1 MVDSEMNKTVTAFP
15 PSFWAFAV
23 CLIASLY
30 VHFSVPPTWV
40 EQKTTIQVFVNDQG
54 QYYFLEEEKVVL
66 INEIIAYEESPLR
79 QQVLDQVRDTPNLE
93 EQWVVE
99 LDATTGAEKVSALK
113 ASPHFGAWSLLP
125 ALVAISLCL
134 LTREPLSSLFAGV
147 VVGAF
152 MLGNFNL
159 LDEVLIPAFASS
171 NSASILL
178 LYLWLLGGL
187 LGVWSKTGAAQQF
200 AEFMAHKF
208 IRGPRSAK
216 FIAWLLGMVFF
227 QGGSISTVLAGVA
240 IKPLADKNQVSHE
253 EASYIVDTT
262 GAPVASLLAFNA
274 WPLFVQSLIFVPGVA
289 FLSTE
294 ASRINFYFS
303 SLIFSFYSI
312 LAILGALAL
321 SLNLTVLPGKGLMKA
336 RQRAA
341 QTGELDRGEAI
352 PISAPELH
360 TNQVPAGYSSSIV
373 EFFAPLL
380 LLIFISFGSFVLLGS
395 PQVSWAFGA
404 ALLLAILIALLKGMN
419 LRHVIDGIGNGLKGV
434 IMAVTIMMLAI
445 TLGSISDETGGGLYL
460 IDLLGD
466 RVPYYALPAA
476 LLALTIIT
484 SISTG
489 SSWGTYAVAFP
500 LAMPLA
506 WAIAEGQAIANPQL
520 YMSICF
526 ACVLNGGVFGDQC
539 SPISD
544 TTILSAT
551 TTGCDLMDHVKTQFE
566 PAFYT
571 VGLSAILWTIS
582 VVVVA

>member
-1 MVDSEMNKTVTAFP
+1 MNKNVLVITPAFLT
-15 PSFWAFAV
+15 FAICV
-23 CLIASLY
+23 LASLY

-40 EQKTTIQVFVNDQG
+40 EQKATTQASINDQG
-54 QYYFLEEEKVVL
+54 QYYFLEEEEAILIDDVVP
-66 INEIIAYEESPLR
+66 YEESPLR
-79 QQVLDQVRDTPNLE
+79 QQALDQARDAPNLA
-93 EQWVVE
+93 EQWIVE
-99 LDATTGAEKVSALK
+99 LDAATGTERISALS

-125 ALVAISLCL
+125 SFVAISLCL
-134 LTREPLSSLFAGV
+134 LTREPVSSLFAGM

-152 MLGNFNL
+152 MLGRFNL

-187 LGVWSKTGAAQQF
+187 LGVWSRTGAAQKF
-200 AEFMAHKF
+200 AELMAHKF

-216 FIAWLLGMVFF
+216 FIGWLLGLVFF

-240 IKPLADKNQVSHE
+240 IKPLADKSKVSHE

-289 FLSTE
+289 FLSSE

-303 SLIFSFYSI
+303 SLVFSFYSV

-321 SLNLTVLPGKGLMKA
+321 SFNFPGFPGTGLLKA
-336 RQRAA
+336 QTRAA
-341 QTGELDRGEAI
+341 HSGELDRAGAT
-352 PISAPELH
+352 PISSPELH
-360 TNQVPAGYSSSIV
+360 TNHVPADYSPSIA
-373 EFFAPLL
+373 EFIAPLL
-380 LLIFISFGSFVLLGS
+380 LLVFIAVGSFVTLGS
-395 PQVSWAFGA
+395 PQVNWAFGA
-404 ALLLAILIALLKGMN
+404 ALLLAIVIALLKGMS
-419 LRHVIDGIGNGLKGV
+419 LRQVIDGIGHGLKGV

-445 TLGSISDETGGGLYL
+445 TLGGISAETGGGLYL

-466 RVPYYALPAA
+466 RIPYYALPAT
-476 LLALTIIT
+476 LLTITIVT

-489 SSWGTYAVAFP
+489 SSWGSYAVVFP

-506 WAIAEGQAIANPQL
+506 WAITQGQDIVNSEL

-539 SPISD
+539 SPMSD

-566 PAFYT
+566 PASFT
-571 VGLSAILWTIS
+571 VGLSAVLWTIS
-582 VVVVA
+582 AIIIA

>member
-1 MVDSEMNKTVTAFP
+1 MNKNVLVITPAFLT
-15 PSFWAFAV
+15 FAICV
-23 CLIASLY
+23 LASLY

-40 EQKTTIQVFVNDQG
+40 EQKATTQASINDQG
-54 QYYFLEEEKVVL
+54 QYYFLEEEEAILIDDVVP
-66 INEIIAYEESPLR
+66 YEESPLR
-79 QQVLDQVRDTPNLE
+79 QQALDQARDAPNLA
-93 EQWVVE
+93 EQWIVE
-99 LDATTGAEKVSALK
+99 LDAATGTERISALS

-125 ALVAISLCL
+125 AFVAISLCL
-134 LTREPLSSLFAGV
+134 LTREPVSSLFAGM

-152 MLGNFNL
+152 MLGRFNL

-187 LGVWSKTGAAQQF
+187 LGVWSRTGAAQKF
-200 AEFMAHKF
+200 AELMAHKF

-216 FIAWLLGMVFF
+216 FIGWLLGLVFF

-240 IKPLADKNQVSHE
+240 IKPLADKSKVSHE

-289 FLSTE
+289 FLSSE

-303 SLIFSFYSI
+303 SLVFSFYSV

-321 SLNLTVLPGKGLMKA
+321 SFNFPGFPGTGLLKA
-336 RQRAA
+336 QTRAA
-341 QTGELDRGEAI
+341 HSGELDRAGAT
-352 PISAPELH
+352 PISSPELH
-360 TNQVPAGYSSSIV
+360 TNHVPADYSPSIA
-373 EFFAPLL
+373 EFIAPLL
-380 LLIFISFGSFVLLGS
+380 LLVFIAVGSFVTLGS
-395 PQVSWAFGA
+395 PQVNWAFGA
-404 ALLLAILIALLKGMN
+404 ALLLTIVIALLKGMS
-419 LRHVIDGIGNGLKGV
+419 LRQVIDGIGHGLKGV

-445 TLGSISDETGGGLYL
+445 TLGGISAETGGGLYL

-466 RVPYYALPAA
+466 RIPYYALPAT
-476 LLALTIIT
+476 LLTITIVT

-489 SSWGTYAVAFP
+489 SSWGSYAVVFP

-506 WAIAEGQAIANPQL
+506 WAITQGQDIVNSEL

-539 SPISD
+539 SPMSD

-566 PAFYT
+566 PALFT
-571 VGLSAILWTIS
+571 VGLSAVLWTIS
-582 VVVVA
+582 AVVIA

>member
-1 MVDSEMNKTVTAFP
+1 MNKNVLVITPAFLT
-15 PSFWAFAV
+15 FAICV
-23 CLIASLY
+23 LASLY

-40 EQKTTIQVFVNDQG
+40 EQKATTQASINDQG
-54 QYYFLEEEKVVL
+54 QYYFLEEEEAILIDNVVP
-66 INEIIAYEESPLR
+66 YEESPLR
-79 QQVLDQVRDTPNLE
+79 QQALDQARDAPNLA
-93 EQWVVE
+93 EQWIVE
-99 LDATTGAEKVSALK
+99 LDAATGAERISALS

-125 ALVAISLCL
+125 SFVAISLCL
-134 LTREPLSSLFAGV
+134 LTREPVSSLFAGM

-152 MLGNFNL
+152 MLGRFNL

-187 LGVWSKTGAAQQF
+187 LGVWSRTGAAQKF
-200 AEFMAHKF
+200 AELMAHKF

-216 FIAWLLGMVFF
+216 FIGWLLGLVFF

-240 IKPLADKNQVSHE
+240 IKPLADKSKVSHE

-289 FLSTE
+289 FLSSE

-303 SLIFSFYSI
+303 SLVFSFYSV

-321 SLNLTVLPGKGLMKA
+321 SFNFPGFPGTGLLKA
-336 RQRAA
+336 QTRAA
-341 QTGELDRGEAI
+341 HSGELDRAGAT
-352 PISAPELH
+352 PISSPELH
-360 TNQVPAGYSSSIV
+360 TNHVPADYSPSIA
-373 EFFAPLL
+373 EFIAPLL
-380 LLIFISFGSFVLLGS
+380 LLVFIAVGSFVTLGS
-395 PQVSWAFGA
+395 PQVNWAFGA
-404 ALLLAILIALLKGMN
+404 ALLLTIVIALLKGMS
-419 LRHVIDGIGNGLKGV
+419 LRQVIDGIGHGLKGV

-445 TLGSISDETGGGLYL
+445 TLGGISAETGGGLYL

-466 RVPYYALPAA
+466 RIPYYALPAT
-476 LLALTIIT
+476 LLTITIVT

-489 SSWGTYAVAFP
+489 SSWGSYAVVFP

-506 WAIAEGQAIANPQL
+506 WAITQGQDIVNSEL

-566 PAFYT
+566 PASFT
-571 VGLSAILWTIS
+571 VGLSAVLWTIS
-582 VVVVA
+582 AIIIA

>member
-1 MVDSEMNKTVTAFP
+1 MNKNVLVITPAFLT
-15 PSFWAFAV
+15 FAICV
-23 CLIASLY
+23 LASLY

-40 EQKTTIQVFVNDQG
+40 EQKATTQASINDQG
-54 QYYFLEEEKVVL
+54 QYYFLEEEEAILIDNVVP
-66 INEIIAYEESPLR
+66 YEESPLR
-79 QQVLDQVRDTPNLE
+79 QQALDQARDAPNLA
-93 EQWVVE
+93 EQWIVE
-99 LDATTGAEKVSALK
+99 LDAATGAERISALS

-125 ALVAISLCL
+125 SFVAISLCL
-134 LTREPLSSLFAGV
+134 LTREPVSSLFAGM

-152 MLGNFNL
+152 MLGRFNL

-187 LGVWSKTGAAQQF
+187 LGVWSRTGAAQKF
-200 AEFMAHKF
+200 AELMAHKF

-216 FIAWLLGMVFF
+216 FIGWLLGLVFF

-240 IKPLADKNQVSHE
+240 IKPLADKSKVSHE

-289 FLSTE
+289 FLSSE

-303 SLIFSFYSI
+303 SLVFSFYSV

-321 SLNLTVLPGKGLMKA
+321 SFNFPGFPGTGLLKA
-336 RQRAA
+336 QTRAA
-341 QTGELDRGEAI
+341 HSGELDRAGAT
-352 PISAPELH
+352 PISSPELH
-360 TNQVPAGYSSSIV
+360 TNHVPADYSPSIA
-373 EFFAPLL
+373 EFIAPLL
-380 LLIFISFGSFVLLGS
+380 LLVFIAVGSFVTLGS
-395 PQVSWAFGA
+395 PQVNWAFGA
-404 ALLLAILIALLKGMN
+404 ALLLTIVIALLKGMS
-419 LRHVIDGIGNGLKGV
+419 LRQVIDGIGHGLKGV

-445 TLGSISDETGGGLYL
+445 TLGGISAETGGGLYL

-466 RVPYYALPAA
+466 RIPYYALPAT
-476 LLALTIIT
+476 LLTITIVT

-489 SSWGTYAVAFP
+489 SSWGSYAVVFP

-506 WAIAEGQAIANPQL
+506 WAITQGQDIVNSEL

-566 PAFYT
+566 PASFT
-571 VGLSAILWTIS
+571 VGLSAVLWTIS
-582 VVVVA
+582 AVIIA

>member
-1 MVDSEMNKTVTAFP
+1 MNKNVLVITPAFLT
-15 PSFWAFAV
+15 FAICV
-23 CLIASLY
+23 LASLY
-30 VHFSVPPTWV
+30 VNFSVPPTWV
-40 EQKTTIQVFVNDQG
+40 EQKATTQVFINDQG
-54 QYYFLEEEKVVL
+54 QYYFLEDEEVILINKVVP
-66 INEIIAYEESPLR
+66 YEESPLR
-79 QQVLDQVRDTPNLE
+79 QQALDQAREAPNLA
-93 EQWVVE
+93 EQWIVE
-99 LDATTGAEKVSALK
+99 LDTATGTERISALS

-125 ALVAISLCL
+125 AFVAISLCL
-134 LTREPLSSLFAGV
+134 LTREPVSSLFAGM

-152 MLGNFNL
+152 MLGSFNL

-187 LGVWSKTGAAQQF
+187 LGVWSRTGAAQQF
-200 AEFMAHKF
+200 AEFMAHSF

-216 FIAWLLGMVFF
+216 FIGWLLGLVFF

-240 IKPLADKNQVSHE
+240 IKPLADRSKVSHE

-289 FLSTE
+289 VLSSE

-303 SLIFSFYSI
+303 SLVFSFYSI

-321 SLNLTVLPGKGLMKA
+321 SLNFPGFPGTGLLKA
-336 RQRAA
+336 KRRAA
-341 QTGELDRGEAI
+341 QSGELDRAGAT
-352 PISAPELH
+352 PISSPELH
-360 TNQVPAGYSSSIV
+360 TNHVPADYSPSIA
-373 EFFAPLL
+373 EFIVPLL
-380 LLIFISFGSFVLLGS
+380 LLVFIAVGSFVILGS
-395 PQVSWAFGA
+395 PQVNWAFGA
-404 ALLLAILIALLKGMN
+404 ALLLAIVIALLKGMS
-419 LRHVIDGIGNGLKGV
+419 LSQVIDGIGNGLKGV
-434 IMAVTIMMLAI
+434 IMPVTIMMLAI
-445 TLGSISDETGGGLYL
+445 TLGGISAETGGGLYL

-466 RVPYYALPAA
+466 RIPYYALPAT
-476 LLALTIIT
+476 LLVITIVT

-489 SSWGTYAVAFP
+489 SSWGTYAVVFP

-506 WAIAEGQAIANPQL
+506 WAITQGQAIANPEL
-520 YMSICF
+520 YLSICF

-551 TTGCDLMDHVKTQFE
+551 TIGCDLMDHVKTQFE
-566 PAFYT
+566 PALYT
-571 VGLSAILWTIS
+571 VGLSAVLWTAS
-582 VVVVA
+582 AVVIA

>member
-1 MVDSEMNKTVTAFP
+1 MNKNVLVITPAFLT
-15 PSFWAFAV
+15 FAICV
-23 CLIASLY
+23 LASLY

-40 EQKTTIQVFVNDQG
+40 EQKATTQASINDQG
-54 QYYFLEEEKVVL
+54 QYYFLEEEEAILIDDVVP
-66 INEIIAYEESPLR
+66 YEESPLR
-79 QQVLDQVRDTPNLE
+79 QQALDQARDAPNLA
-93 EQWVVE
+93 EQWIVE
-99 LDATTGAEKVSALK
+99 LDAATGTERISALS

-125 ALVAISLCL
+125 SFVAISLCL
-134 LTREPLSSLFAGV
+134 LTREPVSSLFAGM

-152 MLGNFNL
+152 MLGRFNL

-187 LGVWSKTGAAQQF
+187 LGVWSRTGAAQKF
-200 AEFMAHKF
+200 AELMAHKF

-216 FIAWLLGMVFF
+216 FIGWLLGLVFF

-240 IKPLADKNQVSHE
+240 IKPLADKSKVSHE

-289 FLSTE
+289 FLSSE

-303 SLIFSFYSI
+303 SLVFSFYSV

-321 SLNLTVLPGKGLMKA
+321 SFNFPGFPGTGLLKA
-336 RQRAA
+336 QTRAA
-341 QTGELDRGEAI
+341 HSGELDRAGAT
-352 PISAPELH
+352 PISSPELH
-360 TNQVPAGYSSSIV
+360 TNHVPADYSPSIA
-373 EFFAPLL
+373 EFIVPLL
-380 LLIFISFGSFVLLGS
+380 LLVFIAVGSFVTLGS
-395 PQVSWAFGA
+395 PQVNWAFGA
-404 ALLLAILIALLKGMN
+404 ALLLTIVIALLKGMS
-419 LRHVIDGIGNGLKGV
+419 LRQVIDGIGHGLKGV

-445 TLGSISDETGGGLYL
+445 TLGGISAETGGGLYL

-466 RVPYYALPAA
+466 RIPYYALPAT
-476 LLALTIIT
+476 LLTITIVT

-489 SSWGTYAVAFP
+489 SSWGSYAVVFP

-506 WAIAEGQAIANPQL
+506 WAITQGQDIVNSEL

-539 SPISD
+539 SPMSD

-566 PAFYT
+566 PASFT
-571 VGLSAILWTIS
+571 VGLSAVLWTIS
-582 VVVVA
+582 AIIIA

>member
-1 MVDSEMNKTVTAFP
+1 MNRTVTAFP

-40 EQKTTIQVFVNDQG
+40 EQKTTMQVFVNDQG

-178 LYLWLLGGL
+178 LYLWLLGGV

-227 QGGSISTVLAGVA
+227 SRWQHQYRFSRSCDKAIGGQ
-240 IKPLADKNQVSHE
+240 K
-253 EASYIVDTT
+253 
-262 GAPVASLLAFNA
+262 
-274 WPLFVQSLIFVPGVA
+274 
-289 FLSTE
+289 
-294 ASRINFYFS
+294 S
-303 SLIFSFYSI
+303 S
-312 LAILGALAL
+312 
-321 SLNLTVLPGKGLMKA
+321 
-336 RQRAA
+336 
-341 QTGELDRGEAI
+341 
-352 PISAPELH
+352 
-360 TNQVPAGYSSSIV
+360 
-373 EFFAPLL
+373 
-380 LLIFISFGSFVLLGS
+380 
-395 PQVSWAFGA
+395 
-404 ALLLAILIALLKGMN
+404 
-419 LRHVIDGIGNGLKGV
+419 
-434 IMAVTIMMLAI
+434 
-445 TLGSISDETGGGLYL
+445 
-460 IDLLGD
+460 
-466 RVPYYALPAA
+466 
-476 LLALTIIT
+476 
-484 SISTG
+484 
-489 SSWGTYAVAFP
+489 
-500 LAMPLA
+500 
-506 WAIAEGQAIANPQL
+506 
-520 YMSICF
+520 
-526 ACVLNGGVFGDQC
+526 
-539 SPISD
+539 
-544 TTILSAT
+544 
-551 TTGCDLMDHVKTQFE
+551 E
-566 PAFYT
+566 P
-571 VGLSAILWTIS
+571 
-582 VVVVA
+582 

>member
-1 MVDSEMNKTVTAFP
+1 MNKKFIVLTPAFLI
-15 PSFWAFAV
+15 FAICV
-23 CLIASLY
+23 LASLY

-40 EQKTTIQVFVNDQG
+40 EQKATTQAFINDRG
-54 QYYFLEEEKVVL
+54 QYYFLEEEEVILIDKVVP
-66 INEIIAYEESPLR
+66 YGESPLR
-79 QQVLDQVRDTPNLE
+79 QKALDQVRDAPNLG
-93 EQWVVE
+93 EQWVLE
-99 LDATTGAEKVSALK
+99 LDAATGAERVSALS

-125 ALVAISLCL
+125 AFVAISLCL
-134 LTREPLSSLFAGV
+134 LTREPLSSLFAGMM
-147 VVGAF
+147 VGAF
-152 MLGNFNL
+152 MLGSFNL

-187 LGVWSKTGAAQQF
+187 LGVWSRTGAAQQF
-200 AEFMAHKF
+200 AEVMAHKF

-216 FIAWLLGMVFF
+216 FIGWLLGLVFF

-240 IKPLADKNQVSHE
+240 MKPLADKSKVSHE
-253 EASYIVDTT
+253 EASYIIDTT

-289 FLSTE
+289 FLSSE

-303 SLIFSFYSI
+303 SLMFSFYSI

-321 SLNLTVLPGKGLMKA
+321 SLNVPGFPGKGLLKA
-336 RQRAA
+336 QKRAA
-341 QTGELDRGEAI
+341 QSGELDRAGAT
-352 PISAPELH
+352 PISSPELH
-360 TNQVPAGYSSSIV
+360 TNHVPADYSPSIA
-373 EFFAPLL
+373 EFIAPLL
-380 LLIFISFGSFVLLGS
+380 LLVLIAVGSFLILGS
-395 PQVSWAFGA
+395 PQVNWAFGA
-404 ALLLAILIALLKGMN
+404 ALLLAIVIALLKGMS
-419 LRHVIDGIGNGLKGV
+419 LKQVVDGIGNGLKGV

-445 TLGSISDETGGGLYL
+445 TLGSISAETGGGLYL

-466 RVPYYALPAA
+466 RIPYYALPAT
-476 LLALTIIT
+476 LLAITIVT

-489 SSWGTYAVAFP
+489 SSWGTYAVVFP

-506 WAIAEGQAIANPQL
+506 WAITQGQTIVNPEL

-526 ACVLNGGVFGDQC
+526 ACVLNGGVFGEQC

-551 TTGCDLMDHVKTQFE
+551 TSGCDLMDHVKTQFE
-566 PAFYT
+566 PALFT
-571 VGLSAILWTIS
+571 VGLSAVLWTTCA
-582 VVVVA
+582 VVLA

>member
-1 MVDSEMNKTVTAFP
+1 MNKNVLVITPAFLT
-15 PSFWAFAV
+15 FAICV
-23 CLIASLY
+23 LASLY

-40 EQKTTIQVFVNDQG
+40 EQKATTQASINDQG
-54 QYYFLEEEKVVL
+54 QYYFLEEEEAILIDDVVP
-66 INEIIAYEESPLR
+66 YEESPLR
-79 QQVLDQVRDTPNLE
+79 QQALDQARDAPNLA
-93 EQWVVE
+93 EQWIVE
-99 LDATTGAEKVSALK
+99 LDAATGTERISALS

-125 ALVAISLCL
+125 SFVAISLCL
-134 LTREPLSSLFAGV
+134 LTREPVSSLFAGM

-152 MLGNFNL
+152 MLGRFNL

-187 LGVWSKTGAAQQF
+187 LGVWSRTGAAQKF
-200 AEFMAHKF
+200 AELMAHKF

-216 FIAWLLGMVFF
+216 FIGWLLGLVFF

-240 IKPLADKNQVSHE
+240 IKPLADKSKVSHE

-289 FLSTE
+289 FLSSE

-303 SLIFSFYSI
+303 SLVFSFYSV

-321 SLNLTVLPGKGLMKA
+321 SFNFPGFPGTGLLKA
-336 RQRAA
+336 QTRAA
-341 QTGELDRGEAI
+341 HSGELDRAGAT
-352 PISAPELH
+352 PISSPELH
-360 TNQVPAGYSSSIV
+360 TNHVPADYSPSIA
-373 EFFAPLL
+373 EFIVPLL
-380 LLIFISFGSFVLLGS
+380 LLVFIAVGSFVTLGS
-395 PQVSWAFGA
+395 PQVNWAFGA
-404 ALLLAILIALLKGMN
+404 ALLLTIVIALLKGMS
-419 LRHVIDGIGNGLKGV
+419 LRQVIDGIGHGLKGV

-445 TLGSISDETGGGLYL
+445 TLGGISAETGGGLYL

-466 RVPYYALPAA
+466 RIPYYALPAT
-476 LLALTIIT
+476 LLTITIVT

-489 SSWGTYAVAFP
+489 SSWGSYAVVFP

-506 WAIAEGQAIANPQL
+506 WAITQGQDIVNSEL

-566 PAFYT
+566 PASFT
-571 VGLSAILWTIS
+571 VGLSAVLWTIS
-582 VVVVA
+582 AIIIA

>member
-1 MVDSEMNKTVTAFP
+1 MNKNVLVITPAFLT
-15 PSFWAFAV
+15 FAICV
-23 CLIASLY
+23 LASLY

-40 EQKTTIQVFVNDQG
+40 EQKATTQAFINDQG
-54 QYYFLEEEKVVL
+54 QYYFLEKEEAILIDIVVP
-66 INEIIAYEESPLR
+66 YEESPLR
-79 QQVLDQVRDTPNLE
+79 QQALDQARDAPNLA
-93 EQWVVE
+93 EQWIVE
-99 LDATTGAEKVSALK
+99 LDEATGTKRISALS

-125 ALVAISLCL
+125 AFVAISLCL
-134 LTREPLSSLFAGV
+134 LTREPVSSLFAGM

-152 MLGNFNL
+152 MLGSFNL

-187 LGVWSKTGAAQQF
+187 LGVWSRTGAAQQF
-200 AEFMAHKF
+200 AELMAHKF

-216 FIAWLLGMVFF
+216 FIGWLLGLVFF

-240 IKPLADKNQVSHE
+240 IKPLADKSKVSHE

-289 FLSTE
+289 FLSSE

-303 SLIFSFYSI
+303 SLVFSFYSV

-321 SLNLTVLPGKGLMKA
+321 SFNFPWFPGTGLLKA
-336 RQRAA
+336 QTRAA
-341 QTGELDRGEAI
+341 QSGELNRAGAT
-352 PISAPELH
+352 PISSPELH
-360 TNQVPAGYSSSIV
+360 TNHVPADYSPSIA
-373 EFFAPLL
+373 EFIAPLL
-380 LLIFISFGSFVLLGS
+380 LLVFVAVGSFVILGS
-395 PQVSWAFGA
+395 PQVNWAFGA
-404 ALLLAILIALLKGMN
+404 ALLLAIVIALLKGMS
-419 LRHVIDGIGNGLKGV
+419 LRQVIDGIGNGLKGV

-445 TLGSISDETGGGLYL
+445 TLGGISAETGGGLYL

-466 RVPYYALPAA
+466 RIPYYALPAT
-476 LLALTIIT
+476 LLVITIVT

-489 SSWGTYAVAFP
+489 SSWGSYAVVFP

-506 WAIAEGQAIANPQL
+506 WAITQAQDIVNSEL

-566 PAFYT
+566 PALFT
-571 VGLSAILWTIS
+571 VGLSAVLWTIS
-582 VVVVA
+582 AVVIA

>member
-1 MVDSEMNKTVTAFP
+1 MNKNVLVITPAFLT
-15 PSFWAFAV
+15 FAICV
-23 CLIASLY
+23 LASLY

-40 EQKTTIQVFVNDQG
+40 EQKATTQASINDQG
-54 QYYFLEEEKVVL
+54 QYYFLEEEEAILIDDVVP
-66 INEIIAYEESPLR
+66 YEESPLR
-79 QQVLDQVRDTPNLE
+79 QQALDQARDAPNLA
-93 EQWVVE
+93 EQWIVE
-99 LDATTGAEKVSALK
+99 LDAATGTERISALS

-125 ALVAISLCL
+125 SFVAISLCL
-134 LTREPLSSLFAGV
+134 LTREPVSSLFAGM

-152 MLGNFNL
+152 MLGRFNL

-187 LGVWSKTGAAQQF
+187 LGVWSRTGAAQKF
-200 AEFMAHKF
+200 AELMAHKF

-216 FIAWLLGMVFF
+216 FIGWLLGLVFF

-240 IKPLADKNQVSHE
+240 IKPLADKSKVSHE

-289 FLSTE
+289 FLSSE

-303 SLIFSFYSI
+303 SLVFSFYSV

-321 SLNLTVLPGKGLMKA
+321 SFNFPGFPGTGLLKA
-336 RQRAA
+336 QTRAA
-341 QTGELDRGEAI
+341 HSGELDRAGAT
-352 PISAPELH
+352 PISSPELH
-360 TNQVPAGYSSSIV
+360 TNHVPADYSPSIA
-373 EFFAPLL
+373 EFIAPLL
-380 LLIFISFGSFVLLGS
+380 LLVFIAVGSFVTLGS
-395 PQVSWAFGA
+395 PQVNWAFGA
-404 ALLLAILIALLKGMN
+404 ALLLTIVIALLKGMS
-419 LRHVIDGIGNGLKGV
+419 LRQVIDGIGHGLKGV

-445 TLGSISDETGGGLYL
+445 TLGGISAETGGGLYL

-466 RVPYYALPAA
+466 RIPYYALPAT
-476 LLALTIIT
+476 LLTITIVT

-489 SSWGTYAVAFP
+489 SSWGSYAVVFP

-506 WAIAEGQAIANPQL
+506 WAITQGQDIVNSEL

-539 SPISD
+539 SPMSD

-566 PAFYT
+566 PASFT
-571 VGLSAILWTIS
+571 VGLSAVLWTIS
-582 VVVVA
+582 AIIIA

>member
-1 MVDSEMNKTVTAFP
+1 MNKNVLVITPAFLT
-15 PSFWAFAV
+15 FAICV
-23 CLIASLY
+23 LASLY

-40 EQKTTIQVFVNDQG
+40 EQKATTQASINDQG
-54 QYYFLEEEKVVL
+54 QYYFLEEEEAILIDNVVP
-66 INEIIAYEESPLR
+66 YEESRLR
-79 QQVLDQVRDTPNLE
+79 QQALDQARDAPNLA
-93 EQWVVE
+93 EQWIVE
-99 LDATTGAEKVSALK
+99 LDAATGAKRISALS

-125 ALVAISLCL
+125 AFVAISLCL
-134 LTREPLSSLFAGV
+134 LTREPVSSLFAGM

-152 MLGNFNL
+152 MLGRFNL

-187 LGVWSKTGAAQQF
+187 LGVWSRTGAAQQF

-208 IRGPRSAK
+208 IRGPKSAK
-216 FIAWLLGMVFF
+216 FIGWLLGLVFF

-240 IKPLADKNQVSHE
+240 MKPLADKSKVSHE

-289 FLSTE
+289 FLSSE

-303 SLIFSFYSI
+303 SLVFSFYSV

-321 SLNLTVLPGKGLMKA
+321 SFNFPGFPGTGLLKA
-336 RQRAA
+336 QTRAA
-341 QTGELDRGEAI
+341 HSGELDRAGAT
-352 PISAPELH
+352 PISSPELH
-360 TNQVPAGYSSSIV
+360 TNHVPADYSPSIA
-373 EFFAPLL
+373 EFIVPLL
-380 LLIFISFGSFVLLGS
+380 LLVFIAVGSFVTLGS
-395 PQVSWAFGA
+395 PQVNWAFGA
-404 ALLLAILIALLKGMN
+404 ALLLTIVIALLKGMS
-419 LRHVIDGIGNGLKGV
+419 LRQVIDGIGHGLKGV

-445 TLGSISDETGGGLYL
+445 TLGGISAETGGGLYL

-466 RVPYYALPAA
+466 RIPYYALPAT
-476 LLALTIIT
+476 LLTITIVT

-489 SSWGTYAVAFP
+489 SSWGSYAVVFP

-506 WAIAEGQAIANPQL
+506 WAITQGQDIVNSEL

-539 SPISD
+539 SPMSD

-566 PAFYT
+566 PASFT
-571 VGLSAILWTIS
+571 VGLSAVLWTIS
-582 VVVVA
+582 AIIIA